1 MSEDMDDVAG
11 RALWRAGRPSA
22 PAGCPDASDLAAYA
36 DRRADEA
43 TGDAVEAALA
53 DCREAACLCLA
64 AVAAARRPAIEP
76 VPAATLL
83 AARALVRER
92 PARRVW
98 RVAQWAAAA
107 AAVTIAAQIGFSL
120 GMSTAGYGEV
130 MAQEADAAAVIDW
143 LGFTT
148 STDL

>member
-1 MSEDMDDVAG
+1 MSEDIDDVAG
-11 RALWRAGRPSA
+11 RALWRAGRRSA
-22 PAGCPDASDLAAYA
+22 SAGCPDVNHLAAYV

-53 DCREAACLCLA
+53 DCREATCLCLA
-64 AVAAARRPAIEP
+64 AVAAARRPAIEA
-76 VPAATLL
+76 VPAATML

-92 PARRVW
+92 PSQRAW

-120 GMSTAGYGEV
+120 GMSTAGYGDV
-130 MAQEADAAAVIDW
+130 MAQEVEVATVTDW
-143 LGFTT
+143 LGFNTNA
-148 STDL
+148 DL